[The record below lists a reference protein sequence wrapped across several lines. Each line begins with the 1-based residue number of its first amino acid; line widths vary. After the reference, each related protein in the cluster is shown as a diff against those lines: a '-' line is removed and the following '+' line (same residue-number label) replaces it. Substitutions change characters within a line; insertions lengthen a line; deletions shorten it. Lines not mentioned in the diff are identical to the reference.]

1 MSAKIFLHPIGT
13 LSGNNSQLSHRKIS
27 HRTHIKLRH
36 DCLGNSQIVLLSL
49 NILIKHV
56 SQDISVTKN
65 DPYLRL
71 TSGIRVPMFCSLL
84 VDETEDMRSKL
95 DRVLGDLE
103 AMKNE
108 RLVLFRSF
116 YSSFDSDFNV
126 SL

>member
-1 MSAKIFLHPIGT
+1 
-13 LSGNNSQLSHRKIS
+13 
-27 HRTHIKLRH
+27 
-36 DCLGNSQIVLLSL
+36 
-49 NILIKHV
+49 
-56 SQDISVTKN
+56 
-65 DPYLRL
+65 
-71 TSGIRVPMFCSLL
+71 MFYSLL